1 MALAFDNLRIGK
13 KYYLINYGEKS
24 EFSVEERLGNDN
36 YKVKDLH
43 TLEVYELQDLI
54 KYGRSED
61 FDLWEFQFQLLR
73 R

>member
-24 EFSVEERLGNDN
+24 EFFVEERLDNDN

-43 TLEVYELQDLI
+43 TLEVYELQDLV
-54 KYGRSED
+54 KYGRSAD
-61 FDLWEFQFQLLR
+61 FDLWELEKDN
-73 R
+73 